1 MKNLFILLILIGS
14 VFAIPISE
22 CMEIT
27 SPGEYELIRD
37 LSAGSIPSTSVGGNA
52 CIRVSVSQVSINC
65 NDHIISGTPQ
75 AKYGILLESNNFQT
89 LENIDIS
96 RCEIQG
102 YEVGIF
108 SPKTIRSS
116 FTNLT
121 VSDLSGY
128 GLYFWDTDNSVFA
141 NNSVYDTE
149 ETGIYL
155 SLGSDANSILNN
167 SIRNSNHHGLA
178 VMGNENQ
185 LLGNVIFDN
194 RGSGIFVIGQSSG
207 NTINLNTL
215 YGNMGDGIAFESNGE
230 SRNQNL
236 VNLDYGNR
244 DLSAQGSASSS
255 ATNSSPLARP
265 SPSSSACC
273 APVFMLVVLAFLS
286 KSI

>member
-1 MKNLFILLILIGS
+1 MKNLFIFLILICS
-14 VFAIPISE
+14 IFATPISE

-37 LSAGSIPSTSVGGNA
+37 LSGGTIPSTSVGGNA
-52 CIRVSVSQVSINC
+52 CIRVSVSGVSINC
-65 NDHIISGTPQ
+65 NDHLILGTSQ
-75 AKYGILLESNNFQT
+75 TKYGILLESNNFQT

-121 VSDLSGY
+121 LSALSGY

-141 NNSVYDTE
+141 NNSVYNTQ
-149 ETGIYL
+149 ETAIYL

-167 SIRNSNHHGLA
+167 SIRNSNHHGIA

-215 YGNMGDGIAFESNGE
+215 YGNMGDGIAFELNGE

-244 DLSAQGSASSS
+244 DLSAQGSGSSS
-255 ATNSSPLARP
+255 GTSSPLGRP
-265 SPSSSACC
+265 SPSSSPCC
-273 APVFMLVVLAFLS
+273 APAFMLVALVFLS